1 MHYYINKL
9 TKLSLPAYKYFP
21 SKIDI
26 RETNWSSVKVLW
38 INNLNRLFKH
48 ESASRHSQ
56 QVIDPSSR
64 HPLQHSIDAK
74 TEEV

>member
-38 INNLNRLFKH
+38 INNLNRFFKH
-48 ESASRHSQ
+48 ESVSRHSQ
-56 QVIDPSSR
+56 QVKDASRR

>member
-48 ESASRHSQ
+48 ESASSSDRHFASASD
-56 QVIDPSSR
+56 VLALAVVLARI
-64 HPLQHSIDAK
+64 LAL
-74 TEEV
+74 